1 MNTKQ
6 KLRLVDDQGTTL
18 SEFWIGDLPTRP
30 DEKTLTRIKTVIE
43 QGLQQALTG
52 HIEKLLSANQKVT
65 RGQII
70 DAVDSAWSDGQLS
83 PKLIATLTQELVAE
97 MQNVLLPLAQDIV
110 QQVLNEEESLSQLL
124 ASGSLIRDEV
134 ANALY
139 SRLTKEGRA

>member
-1 MNTKQ
+1 MNTRQ
-6 KLRLVDDQGTTL
+6 KLRLVNDQGTTL
-18 SEFWIGDLPTRP
+18 SEFWIGDFPTGP
-30 DEKTLTRIKTVIE
+30 DEKTLTHIKTVVE

-83 PKLIATLTQELVAE
+83 PKLIITLTQELVTE
-97 MQNVLLPLAQDIV
+97 MQNVLRPLAEDIV
-110 QQVLNEEESLSQLL
+110 QQVMNEDESLAQLV
-124 ASGSLIRDEV
+124 ASGSAIRDEM

-139 SRLTKEGRA
+139 ARLAEEGRA